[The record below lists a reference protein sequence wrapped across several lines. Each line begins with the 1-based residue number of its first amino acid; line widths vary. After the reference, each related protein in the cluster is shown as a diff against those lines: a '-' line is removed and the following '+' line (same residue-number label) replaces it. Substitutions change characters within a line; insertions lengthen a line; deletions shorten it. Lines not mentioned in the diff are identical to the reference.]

1 MGFFDATTIDKDKKE
16 EEEEDEK
23 CGTKEFSKLFM
34 APRIVGWLF
43 FCNCNSIRRRR
54 KIKIK

>member
-23 CGTKEFSKLFM
+23 CGTKEFSKMFM

-54 KIKIK
+54 KK